1 MAVVKMIELLGTSPR
16 SWEEAA
22 RNAVIEAAKT
32 LQNITGLHVI
42 SQTAVVEDGVITE
55 YRADVKIAFVV
66 GGLRADTPRLG

>member
-1 MAVVKMIELLGTSPR
+1 MAVVKMIELLGTSPM

-22 RNAVIEAAKT
+22 RNAVTEAAKT

-42 SQTAVVEDGVITE
+42 SQTAVVEGGVITE

-66 GGLRADTPRLG
+66 KEV